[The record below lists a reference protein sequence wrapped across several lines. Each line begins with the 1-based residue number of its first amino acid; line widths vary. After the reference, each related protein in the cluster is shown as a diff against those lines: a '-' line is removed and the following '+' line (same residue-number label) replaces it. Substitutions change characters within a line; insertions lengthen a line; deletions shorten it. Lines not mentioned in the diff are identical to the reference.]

1 LLKPSYIKEAREKK
15 GLTIYDVAS
24 RLRLNPSIIKNIEE
38 GVDLTGVYASYE
50 ISYKKSIYKLL
61 GIKIHKSKKKIYYMD
76 NGLQI
81 LMILYF
87 IIFFSFSIM
96 TITYYLIS
104 NFSNNQTSKL
114 FINNYR
120 EDDLMILLKS
130 ITKKSELDIIDS
142 NFFLDILYNDEKKY
156 TNDYFYIQ
164 LKPNTQSYYKI
175 YFTREGTEK
184 FGQLNFQ
191 NSLLVD
197 KKKEFLIDISDTSS
211 IDFLIFNNAKYK
223 LRDDSRYY
231 LKNFNIKSLYNL
243 K

>member
-120 EDDLMILLKS
+120 EDDLMILFKS

-142 NFFLDILYNDEKKY
+142 RKFLESLYYDEKKY
-156 TNDYFYIQ
+156 TNAYFYIQ

-175 YFTREGTEK
+175 YFTIDDTEK
-184 FGQLNFQ
+184 FGQLNYQ
-191 NSLLVD
+191 NSLLVNN
-197 KKKEFLIDISDTSS
+197 KKEFLIDISDTSS

-231 LKNFNIKSLYNL
+231 LKNFDIKSLYNL

>member
-1 LLKPSYIKEAREKK
+1 
-15 GLTIYDVAS
+15 
-24 RLRLNPSIIKNIEE
+24 
-38 GVDLTGVYASYE
+38 
-50 ISYKKSIYKLL
+50 
-61 GIKIHKSKKKIYYMD
+61 MD

-87 IIFFSFSIM
+87 IIFFGFSIM

-120 EDDLMILLKS
+120 EDDLMVLFKS

-142 NFFLDILYNDEKKY
+142 RKFLESLYYDEKKY
-156 TNDYFYIQ
+156 TNTYFYIQ

-175 YFTREGTEK
+175 YFMIDDTEK
-184 FGQLNFQ
+184 FGQLNYQ
-191 NSLLVD
+191 NSLLVNN
-197 KKKEFLIDISDTSS
+197 KKEFLIDISDTSS

-231 LKNFNIKSLYNL
+231 LKNFDIKSLYNL

>member
-1 LLKPSYIKEAREKK
+1 MLKPSYIKEAREKK

-120 EDDLMILLKS
+120 EDDLMILFKS
-130 ITKKSELDIIDS
+130 VTKKSELDIIDS
-142 NFFLDILYNDEKKY
+142 RKFLEILYYDQKKY
-156 TNDYFYIQ
+156 TNTYFYIQ

-175 YFTREGTEK
+175 YFMRDGTEK
-184 FGQLNFQ
+184 FGQLNYR

-223 LRDDSRYY
+223 LRDDFRYY
-231 LKNFNIKSLYNL
+231 LKNFDIKSLYNL

>member
-1 LLKPSYIKEAREKK
+1 LLKPSYIKEAREKR
-15 GLTIYDVAS
+15 GLSIYDVAS
-24 RLRLNPSIIKNIEE
+24 RLRLNPLIIKNIEE
-38 GVDLTGVYASYE
+38 GENLTGVHASYE

-61 GIKIHKSKKKIYYMD
+61 GIKIRKSEKKIYSI
-76 NGLQI
+76 NNNLQI
-81 LMILYF
+81 LMIIYF
-87 IIFFSFSIM
+87 IIFLSFSIM

-114 FINNYR
+114 FIYNYR
-120 EDDLMILLKS
+120 DDDLMRLLKS

-142 NFFLDILYNDEKKY
+142 KNFLENVYYDKKKF
-156 TNDYFYIQ
+156 TKDYFYVQ

-175 YFTREGTEK
+175 YFTIDDTEK
-184 FGQLNFQ
+184 FGKLNFQ
-191 NSLLVD
+191 NPLLV
-197 KKKEFLIDISDTSS
+197 KNKKEFLIDISDTSS

-231 LKNFNIKSLYNL
+231 LKNFDIKSLYNL

>member
-1 LLKPSYIKEAREKK
+1 MLKPSYIKEAREKK

-120 EDDLMILLKS
+120 EDDLMILFKS

-142 NFFLDILYNDEKKY
+142 RKFLEILYYDQKKY
-156 TNDYFYIQ
+156 TNTYFYIQ

-175 YFTREGTEK
+175 YFMRDGTEK
-184 FGQLNFQ
+184 FGQLNYR

-223 LRDDSRYY
+223 LRDDFRYY
-231 LKNFNIKSLYNL
+231 LKNFDIKSLYNL

>member
-1 LLKPSYIKEAREKK
+1 MLKPSYIKEAREKK

-120 EDDLMILLKS
+120 EDDLMILFKS

-142 NFFLDILYNDEKKY
+142 RKFLEILYYDQKKY
-156 TNDYFYIQ
+156 TNTYFYIK

-175 YFTREGTEK
+175 YFMRDGTEK
-184 FGQLNFQ
+184 FGQLNYR

-223 LRDDSRYY
+223 LRDDFRYY
-231 LKNFNIKSLYNL
+231 LKNFDIKSLYNL

>member
-1 LLKPSYIKEAREKK
+1 MLKPSYIKEAREKK

-120 EDDLMILLKS
+120 EDDLMILFKS
-130 ITKKSELDIIDS
+130 ITKKSKLDIIDS
-142 NFFLDILYNDEKKY
+142 RKFLEILYYDQKKY
-156 TNDYFYIQ
+156 TNTYFYIQ

-175 YFTREGTEK
+175 YFTRDGTEK
-184 FGQLNFQ
+184 FGQLNYR

-223 LRDDSRYY
+223 LRDDFRYY
-231 LKNFNIKSLYNL
+231 LKNFDIKSLYNL

>member
-114 FINNYR
+114 FINTYR
-120 EDDLMILLKS
+120 
-130 ITKKSELDIIDS
+130 
-142 NFFLDILYNDEKKY
+142 
-156 TNDYFYIQ
+156 
-164 LKPNTQSYYKI
+164 
-175 YFTREGTEK
+175 
-184 FGQLNFQ
+184 
-191 NSLLVD
+191 
-197 KKKEFLIDISDTSS
+197 
-211 IDFLIFNNAKYK
+211 
-223 LRDDSRYY
+223 
-231 LKNFNIKSLYNL
+231 
-243 K
+243 

>member
-15 GLTIYDVAS
+15 GLSIYDVAS
-24 RLRLNPSIIKNIEE
+24 RLRLNPLIIKNIEE

-61 GIKIHKSKKKIYYMD
+61 GIKIPKSEKKIYSI
-76 NGLQI
+76 NNNLQI
-81 LMILYF
+81 LMIIYF

-120 EDDLMILLKS
+120 EDDLIILLKS
-130 ITKKSELDIIDS
+130 VTKKSELDIIDS
-142 NFFLDILYNDEKKY
+142 RKFLEILYFVEKKY
-156 TNDYFYIQ
+156 TDNYFYIQ
-164 LKPNTQSYYKI
+164 FKPNTQSYYKI
-175 YFTREGTEK
+175 YFTRDGTEK

>member
-1 LLKPSYIKEAREKK
+1 
-15 GLTIYDVAS
+15 
-24 RLRLNPSIIKNIEE
+24 
-38 GVDLTGVYASYE
+38 
-50 ISYKKSIYKLL
+50 
-61 GIKIHKSKKKIYYMD
+61 
-76 NGLQI
+76 
-81 LMILYF
+81 
-87 IIFFSFSIM
+87 M

-114 FINNYR
+114 FTNNYR

-156 TNDYFYIQ
+156 TSDYFYIQ

-175 YFTREGTEK
+175 YFTSDGTEK

-197 KKKEFLIDISDTSS
+197 EKKEFLIDISDTSS
-211 IDFLIFNNAKYK
+211 IDYLIFNNAKYK

-231 LKNFNIKSLYNL
+231 LKNFNIKSLYIL
-243 K
+243 R